1 MPGPEVL
8 IFFGLF
14 AMIAFVVWVSVSSR
28 HRRQSA
34 HALVSFQE
42 RLLDRLGSGPDL
54 VAFAQT
60 EAGEKLLTGT
70 LGNQPPM
77 VGAAA
82 RLLGAVHSGI
92 VLVSLGAGLVTVG
105 QLFDFEA
112 ADTLTAL
119 GVVAGFVGVGF
130 LVSAVSCHRLL
141 KALDVPEWT
150 SPSAPQRPP
159 DRINEGA

>member
-1 MPGPEVL
+1 
-8 IFFGLF
+8 
-14 AMIAFVVWVSVSSR
+14 MIGFVVWVSVSSR
-28 HRRQSA
+28 HRMHSA

-92 VLVSLGAGLVTVG
+92 VLISLGAGFVTVG
-105 QLFDFEA
+105 RLFHFEA
-112 ADTLTAL
+112 ADTLTAM
-119 GVVAGFVGVGF
+119 GVIASFVGVGF

-141 KALDVPEWT
+141 NALDVPGWT
-150 SPSAPQRPP
+150 PPPAAHGPP